1 MRAIILVALLAAAT
15 LAGCAGTPSGP
26 GGDPGLQVTETT
38 GGIRGIVVDQA
49 VVPVEGATITLA
61 GGQSTATGADG
72 LFNFTG
78 LEPGDHFVMASKPG
92 YLSVQQSVA
101 VVAGVA
107 DPPIVKVL
115 LERLTSAQPYVD
127 FYKLEGFYE
136 CGFAAPV
143 ITDSCDFGWRT
154 GYDAANES
162 TGSPPPV
169 VPRSPTRFANTQFID
184 VPADTW
190 TIIQEAFWEDE
201 TVPEMKISVDET
213 PIDNACDCSDSYFE
227 EVQPSPTYGRLDTY
241 DEKTGETDEPAGMRV
256 AA

>member
-107 DPPIVKVL
+107 DPPLVKVL
-115 LERLTSAQPYVD
+115 LSRLTTAQPYLD
-127 FYKLEGFYE
+127 FYKLDGFYE
-136 CGFAAPV
+136 CGFALPF

-154 GYDAANES
+154 GYDEVNHTA
-162 TGSPPPV
+162 GSPPPV
-169 VPRSPTRFANTQFID
+169 IPRSPTAFANTQFID

-190 TIIQEAFWEDE
+190 TVVQEAYWTDE
-201 TVPEMKISVDET
+201 SVTGMMISLDET
-213 PIDNACDCSDSYFE
+213 PIDNACDCSDSYLN
-227 EVQPSPTYGRLDTY
+227 VVMDQPTYGR
-241 DEKTGETDEPAGMRV
+241 
-256 AA
+256 